1 MRFVATRTFPNRSF
15 RVCVCV
21 CERESESDCLASLII
36 VAAVGSLNVIKLLT
50 ICIMKC
56 RSARTF
62 PHADKLIFCCRQDNE
77 IFIWMPMPMQGRNLT
92 SAFFPAL
99 GQLVLTLLLELAKPV
114 QSLPNNLRGLA
125 PAGQILS
132 LIQFIQTSLLRGHP
146 QGIY

>member
-1 MRFVATRTFPNRSF
+1 
-15 RVCVCV
+15 
-21 CERESESDCLASLII
+21 
-36 VAAVGSLNVIKLLT
+36 
-50 ICIMKC
+50 
-56 RSARTF
+56 
-62 PHADKLIFCCRQDNE
+62 
-77 IFIWMPMPMQGRNLT
+77 MPMPMQGRNLT